1 MDSAGARTVNVA
13 AVVDVLPAAFVK
25 TALYRFPFCDAVVAK
40 LNVTMVAPAKLV
52 NVTPAFVLTCH
63 CTVGAGD
70 PVAAAVK
77 VAMAPANTDTF
88 VGFVVITGRV
98 FTVSVAAVVVA
109 DPCVFVK
116 TASYEF
122 PVCAAVVVKLKV
134 AEVAPATAVNAPP
147 PVLTIHC
154 TVGVGVPLAAA
165 VNVAVAPAV
174 TVRLVGFVVITGA
187 DGAGVL
193 AQPATNT
200 IIVSTETPSIRL
212 AKRLEPLRSLDF
224 WNKFRILETMNAFV
238 MAGLLR
244 VSINS
249 YDFHGSNNPRD
260 DCLERVC
267 RRAIKYQMGSPGVTL

>member
-1 MDSAGARTVNVA
+1 VVTKLRVVVVA
-13 AVVDVLPAAFVK
+13 AA
-25 TALYRFPFCDAVVAK
+25 T
-40 LNVTMVAPAKLV
+40 LV
-52 NVTPAFVLTCH
+52 NDAPPFVLTCH

-174 TVRLVGFVVITGA
+174 TVRLVVGFVVITGA

-267 RRAIKYQMGSPGVTL
+267 RRAIKYQMVSPGVTL